1 MPFLVGINA
10 AIQKGLHLNVS
21 KTSKGPPFGKKK
33 FVSDFDETQDF
44 KSLWP
49 RDFTHEI

>member
-1 MPFLVGINA
+1 MSGIGDENFFKNFFD
-10 AIQKGLHLNVS
+10 IEGSPLW
-21 KTSKGPPFGKKK
+21 KKK
-33 FVSDFDETQDF
+33 FFVSDFDETQDF

>member
-1 MPFLVGINA
+1 MKIRDIKFFDIEGPFEFFKKLRLGKSEK
-10 AIQKGLHLNVS
+10 QKKN
-21 KTSKGPPFGKKK
+21 

-44 KSLWP
+44 KSLCP